1 MPKSPDLEPK
11 PPSEPKP
18 KRRTRERIVE
28 TSLALF
34 NQFGAGNVTTTV
46 ISDELEISPGN
57 LYYHFS
63 NKDEIVNTIL
73 ERFEREIE
81 ETLAAPPSDLDRP
94 QGWHMSVEDIWL
106 FLHLL
111 FEIIWKYRF
120 FYRDVTDLV
129 SENRT
134 LEVHFKQILAHKIAT
149 ARQLCEG
156 LISTGEMAA
165 SEREVAALSENMV
178 LVATYWLSFDFARN
192 PRRAQDDTALSRG
205 VYHVMALIAPFLND
219 ASRALFD
226 RLAQEYLAN
235 TE

>member
-1 MPKSPDLEPK
+1 MVEPA
-11 PPSEPKP
+11 PSDIPAVKP

-28 TSLALF
+28 TALSLF
-34 NQFGAGNVTTTV
+34 NQFGAPNVTTTV
-46 ISDELEISPGN
+46 IADELDISPGN

-81 ETLAAPPSDLDRP
+81 ETLGAPSKGNLRP
-94 QGWHMSVEDIWL
+94 VSVDDIWL

-120 FYRDVTDLV
+120 FYRDVSDLV

-149 ARQLCEG
+149 ARQLCEA
-156 LISTGEMAA
+156 LIVAGEMAA
-165 SEREVAALSENMV
+165 SDREMEALSANMI

-192 PRRAQDDTALSRG
+192 PRRTQDDASLARG
-205 VYHVMALIAPFLND
+205 VYHVMALIAPFLTEG
-219 ASRALFD
+219 SRALFEK
-226 RLAQEYLAN
+226 LAQEYVET